1 MGIFLSDRSD
11 ILFITVYSNLNLL
24 NSPNMASTKIVKA
37 TFSVKKPDHAIPV
50 GVVKPPTGST
60 CEPTHVSLE
69 TNHQVIV
76 VFKTKVSLKNVSVS
90 NNEVVVT
97 EGGSGA
103 KYILVV
109 LDQTDTDVWTIVI
122 RTDKESEGGGD
133 TFIAGTGLGVKS

>member
-1 MGIFLSDRSD
+1 M
-11 ILFITVYSNLNLL
+11 
-24 NSPNMASTKIVKA
+24 
-37 TFSVKKPDHAIPV
+37 
-50 GVVKPPTGST
+50 
-60 CEPTHVSLE
+60 E

-133 TFIAGTGLGVKS
+133 TFIAGTGLG